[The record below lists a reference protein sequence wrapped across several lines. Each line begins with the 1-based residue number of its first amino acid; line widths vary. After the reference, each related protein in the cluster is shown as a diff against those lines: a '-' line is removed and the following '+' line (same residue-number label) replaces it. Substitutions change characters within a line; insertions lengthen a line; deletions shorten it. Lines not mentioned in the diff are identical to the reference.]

1 MKSWHLIC
9 IYYASRQMVKVF
21 FAMIL
26 LPGIL
31 DTFWSLLAIYFL
43 YCKQSPLFIKKMI
56 IIKEMVRS
64 FNVL

>member
-1 MKSWHLIC
+1 
-9 IYYASRQMVKVF
+9 MVKVF